1 MQKTF
6 TYRPYTVAT
15 RENGKATP
23 NHIYAVDF
31 RQTASEKREQIEK
44 CLAEQTTASG
54 AVMFFKEDTTRSLFS
69 ELRYMDE
76 ATWNEHSHVLEENE
90 SKLGLVTRSC
100 AKGYS
105 VNVVMVDEDFNEY
118 IKTLTGLKEEETT
131 EEYLASKFSFF
142 CRIEGEPAKNEGIRG
157 MSEKDFYKYSNPVS
171 DKVEVFRD

>member
-31 RQTASEKREQIEK
+31 RQNASEKRAQIEQ
-44 CLAEQTTASG
+44 CLSEQTTAFG
-54 AVMFFKEDTTRSLFS
+54 AVMFFKEDTTRPLLS

-90 SKLGLVTRSC
+90 SKVGLVTRSC

-118 IKTLTGLKEEETT
+118 PKTLTGLKEEETT
-131 EEYLASKFSFF
+131 EEYLASKFTFF
-142 CRIEGEPAKNEGIRG
+142 CRIEGEPVKSEGVRG
-157 MSEKDFYKYSNPVS
+157 MSEKDFYKYSKPVGE
-171 DKVEVFRD
+171 KEEVARD